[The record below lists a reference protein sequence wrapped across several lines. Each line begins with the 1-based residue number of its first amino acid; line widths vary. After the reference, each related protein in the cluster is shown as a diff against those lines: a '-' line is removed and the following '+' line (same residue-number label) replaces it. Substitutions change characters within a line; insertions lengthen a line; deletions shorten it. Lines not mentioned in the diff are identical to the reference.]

1 MNMAF
6 MDTLMETLFG
16 TFTDPKKSS
25 GVHPPHNKMASGKA
39 IERAPLPKLVTLP
52 LSQHIGAPAKAIVKR
67 GDEVKTGQKIAE
79 AGGFVS
85 VPIHATVSGKV
96 KNIIQ
101 VVSAVTSRVGDA
113 VVIESDGKDE
123 WVELDKPEDPNSL
136 SPKELI
142 ALVKEAGM
150 VGLGGAT
157 FPTHVKFQ
165 PPPDKPIDS
174 IIVNGCECEPYI
186 TSDHRLM
193 LEHGEEILKGL
204 GVMMKVIGCD
214 RAYFAIEDNKPDAE
228 KNMRQLLSKVKLP
241 GTVTVEFLEAIYP
254 LGAEKTLLKRILGRE
269 VPVAGLPMEV
279 GVVVQNVST
288 LKAIHDAV
296 YEGKPLVERTVTIS
310 GLVKEPKNVIA
321 RFGTPAREL
330 IEFCG
335 GATPEADEMIFGG
348 PMMGISQPSLDTPTQ
363 KGTNSILIKKSDI
376 QPEGNCIR
384 CGACVETCPMRLMP
398 TMYVAYVKSKMYDEL
413 KDYWIENCVEC
424 GSCSYGCPAN
434 IPIVQYI
441 KVGKAELM
449 KRKQE
454 AKK

>member
-1 MNMAF
+1 MALI
-6 MDTLMETLFG
+6 DTLMETLFG
-16 TFTDPKKSS
+16 GLFDTKKSQ
-25 GVHPPHNKMASGKA
+25 GVHPPENKMARDRS
-39 IERAPLPKLVTLP
+39 IERAPLPELATLP
-52 LSQHIGAPAKAIVKR
+52 LSQHIGAPAKALVKR

-85 VPIHATVSGKV
+85 VPIHATISGKV
-96 KNIIQ
+96 KSIVQ

-123 WVELDKPEDPNSL
+123 WAPLEKPANPDTLSREELL
-136 SPKELI
+136 AI
-142 ALVKEAGM
+142 IKEAGI

-174 IIVNGCECEPYI
+174 IIINGCECEPFI

-193 LEHGEEILKGL
+193 VEHGKMILKGL
-204 GVMMKVIGCD
+204 KIMMKVIGCD
-214 RAYFAIEDNKPDAE
+214 RAYFAIEDNKPDAVE
-228 KNMRQLLSKVKLP
+228 NIQGLLASADLP
-241 GTVTVEFLEAIYP
+241 GTATVELLKGIYP

-296 YEGKPLVERTVTIS
+296 YEGKPLVERVVTIS
-310 GLVKEPKNVIA
+310 GLVKVPKNVVA
-321 RFGTPAREL
+321 RFGTPARVL
-330 IEFCG
+330 IDFCG
-335 GATPEADEMIFGG
+335 GASPEADEMIFGG
-348 PMMGISQPSLDTPTQ
+348 PMMGISQTSFDTTTQ
-363 KGTNSILIKKSDI
+363 KGTNSILVKKSDI
-376 QPEGNCIR
+376 RPEGNCIR
-384 CGACVETCPMRLMP
+384 CGACVEACPMRLVP
-398 TMYVAYVKSKMYDEL
+398 TMYVAYVKNQMYDEL

-424 GSCSYGCPAN
+424 GSCAYGCPAN